1 MDNHQLW
8 RTLFLVKDFLIEH
21 NENKFVSFDLTE
33 NPNQIH
39 GNSFKI
45 SVYSAEEVMYFLKFY
60 DLSKDLTEKDIDKLH
75 KEKGY
80 DCFDKISLV
89 LQLQ

>member
-1 MDNHQLW
+1 MSDYYQLW
-8 RTLFLVKDFLIEH
+8 TTLFLIKDYLTQH
-21 NENKFVSFDLTE
+21 NIDKFSSFDLTD

-45 SVYSAEEVMYFLKFY
+45 SVKSAEDVVYYLKFY
-60 DLSKDLTEKDIDKLH
+60 NLLGELTEKDIDKLH

-89 LQLQ
+89 LIV